1 MAESLQINTGLVG
14 EIKSLIEKSKQNIA
28 ISVNSE
34 MTLLYWQIGQRI
46 NSEILMD
53 SRAEYGKRIV
63 VLLSQNLIH
72 EYGQGWSEKHL
83 RHCLRFSEVFPD
95 FQIVS
100 TLWRQ
105 LSWSHLKE
113 VIYIEDS
120 LKREFYIEMCKLER
134 WSVRTFRER
143 IQSLVIR

>member
-34 MTLLYWQIGQRI
+34 IT
-46 NSEILMD
+46 SD
-53 SRAEYGKRIV
+53 YG
-63 VLLSQNLIH
+63 
-72 EYGQGWSEKHL
+72 GGWGDKQL
-83 RHCLRFSEVFPD
+83 RLCMKFAQVYNDL
-95 FQIVS
+95 QIVY
-100 TLWRQ
+100 TVCRQ
-105 LSWSHLKE
+105 LSWSHLRLVMFIDDE
-113 VIYIEDS
+113 

-143 IQSLVIR
+143 IQSIAIG

>member
-1 MAESLQINTGLVG
+1 MDAQLKINNGLIG
-14 EIKSLIEKSKQNIA
+14 DIKSLIEKSKQNLA
-28 ISVNSE
+28 VSVNSE
-34 MTLLYWQIGQRI
+34 MTLLYWQIGERI
-46 NSEILMD
+46 NREVLQGN
-53 SRAEYGKRIV
+53 RANYGKQIV
-63 VLLSQNLIH
+63 VQLSSNLIL

-113 VIYIEDS
+113 VIYMEDP
-120 LKREFYIEMCKLER
+120 LKREFYAEMCKIEK
-134 WSVRTFRER
+134 
-143 IQSLVIR
+143 

>member
-53 SRAEYGKRIV
+53 SRAEYGKQIV
-63 VLLSQNLIH
+63 VSLARQLTSD
-72 EYGQGWSEKHL
+72 YGGGWGDKQL
-83 RHCLRFSEVFPD
+83 RLCMKFAQVFND
-95 FQIVS
+95 LQIVY
-100 TLWRQ
+100 TVCRQ
-105 LSWSHLKE
+105 LSWSHLRLVMFIDDE
-113 VIYIEDS
+113 
-120 LKREFYIEMCKLER
+120 LKRDFYIEMCKLER

-143 IQSLVIR
+143 IQSFTIR